1 MTGED
6 ERRRRNLRTA
16 RRLAVVVPVMLA
28 LSFAAV
34 PLYRLFCQ
42 VTGYGGTPTTA
53 ESAPG
58 QILDRTVTVR
68 LDANTAPGM
77 PWTFRPAVRDVTLRL
92 GETALVFYEA
102 ENLSDKPTGGSATF
116 NVTPDGA
123 GVHFVKIACF
133 CFQEQV
139 LGPNERIEMP
149 VTFYVDPGLVDD
161 PEAQGITEITL
172 SYTMFPAEL
181 PSQASIG
188 TKDTTD
194 GAQPAAILASAPA
207 SGGGAEL
214 EK

>member
-1 MTGED
+1 MEIED

-42 VTGYGGTPTTA
+42 VTGYGGTPSTA
-53 ESAPG
+53 EQAPG

-68 LDANTAPGM
+68 LDANTAPGI

-102 ENLSDKPTGGSATF
+102 ENLSDKPTGGAATF

-139 LGPNERIEMP
+139 LGPHERVEMP

-161 PEAQGITEITL
+161 PEAEAITDITL
-172 SYTMFPAEL
+172 SYTMFPADL

-194 GAQPAAILASAPA
+194 GAQPAAILAAAAA

>member
-42 VTGYGGTPTTA
+42 VTGYGGTPSTA
-53 ESAPG
+53 TQAPG

-77 PWTFRPAVRDVTLRL
+77 PWRFRPAVRDVTLRL

-133 CFQEQV
+133 CFLEQV

-194 GAQPAAILASAPA
+194 GAQPAAMLAAAAA
-207 SGGGAEL
+207 SGGGVEL

>member
-1 MTGED
+1 MADQD
-6 ERRRRNLRTA
+6 ERSRRNLRTA
-16 RRLAVVVPVMLA
+16 RRLAIVVPVMLA

-53 ESAPG
+53 EHESDR
-58 QILDRTVTVR
+58 ILDRTVTVR

-77 PWTFRPAVRDVTLRL
+77 PWTFRPAVREVQVRL

-102 ENLSDKPTGGSATF
+102 ENLSDQPTGGSATF

-133 CFQEQV
+133 CFEEQV
-139 LGPNERIEMP
+139 LGPHERVEMP

-161 PEAQGITEITL
+161 PEARMITDITL
-172 SYTMFPAEL
+172 SYTMFPDEL
-181 PSQASIG
+181 PSQASLG
-188 TKDTTD
+188 SKDTTA
-194 GAQPAAILASAPA
+194 GAQPAAILAAAA
-207 SGGGAEL
+207 SNGGARL

>member
-1 MTGED
+1 MAPGD
-6 ERRRRNLRTA
+6 DRSRRNLRTA

-42 VTGYGGTPTTA
+42 VTGYAGTPTTA
-53 ESAPG
+53 DHAPG

-68 LDANTAPGM
+68 LDANTAPGI

-92 GETALVFYEA
+92 GETALVFYVA
-102 ENLSDKPTGGSATF
+102 ENLSDKPTGGSAAF
-116 NVTPDGA
+116 NVAPDGA
-123 GVHFVKIACF
+123 GAHFVKIACF

-139 LGPNERIEMP
+139 LGPHERVEMP

-161 PEAQGITEITL
+161 PESKMITDITL

-181 PSQASIG
+181 PPQASIG
-188 TKDTTD
+188 TKDTTA
-194 GAQPAAILASAPA
+194 GAQPAAILAAAA